1 MIPSP
6 EPAGDPF
13 GPRASIL
20 RIGVC
25 EPLPND
31 HWYITNW
38 HFDGRGDPRLASSP
52 CPYVHDEEGRHIGV
66 CGWLFTELKALSD
79 AQIELASIETTVP
92 PT

>member
-6 EPAGDPF
+6 EPADGPF

-25 EPLPND
+25 EPLPED

-38 HFDGRGDPRLASSP
+38 HFVGRGDPRVVGSP
-52 CPYVHDEEGRHIGV
+52 CPFVHNADGQHVGFL
-66 CGWLFTELKALSD
+66 GWLFTELKALSD
-79 AQIELASIETTVP
+79 EAFALSSLETTRS